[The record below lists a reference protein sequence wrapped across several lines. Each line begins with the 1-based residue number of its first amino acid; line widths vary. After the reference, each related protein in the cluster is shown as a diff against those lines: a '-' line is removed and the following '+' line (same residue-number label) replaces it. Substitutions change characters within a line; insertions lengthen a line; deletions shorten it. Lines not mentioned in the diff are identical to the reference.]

1 MPDVNGCPLPD
12 DLYYDVDNQLWYREG
27 EGGLVEV
34 GITAV
39 AAAMAGQVLAVTPK
53 RAARRLEAGQACA
66 VVESGKVVGSARV
79 AFAGLVERSNEP
91 LMDRPALINK
101 DPYGAGWLVVMR
113 PDDWAAAKSRLIAGA
128 EVAEPY
134 RAKMQAEGFEGCAP
148 IPSPLEGEGRGGGP
162 SAPR

>member
-1 MPDVNGCPLPD
+1 MPIVNGCSLPD
-12 DLYYDVDNQLWYREG
+12 DLYYDVENQLWYRDLG
-27 EGGLVEV
+27 DGLVEI

-53 RAARRLEAGQACA
+53 RAGRRLDAQQACA

-91 LMDRPALINK
+91 LMDRPSLINK

-113 PDDWAAAKSRLIAGA
+113 PDDWTAAKPMLIRGMD
-128 EVAEPY
+128 VADAY
-134 RAKMQAEGFEGCAP
+134 RAKMAAEDFAGCEP
-148 IPSPLEGEGRGGGP
+148 P
-162 SAPR
+162 